1 MSFGWH
7 LALPGITQQYSRWV
21 LSEHPLLFLN
31 YFNDKNFW
39 SAEIFGE
46 QMFVE
51 FIFVNLSLN
60 RKLNSTKDIDKLL
73 ISFRM
78 TLSLLNVMLGVLVCN
93 LQDLFRYLLSWE
105 KKGKEKFC
113 LQLVER
119 NYLRRPARLH
129 YQTTFI

>member
-1 MSFGWH
+1 
-7 LALPGITQQYSRWV
+7 
-21 LSEHPLLFLN
+21 
-31 YFNDKNFW
+31 
-39 SAEIFGE
+39 
-46 QMFVE
+46 MFVE

-78 TLSLLNVMLGVLVCN
+78 TLSLLNVMLRVLVCN